1 MPENDFYDAIRNL
14 KSADEVSAY
23 LGMVGASPE
32 LRQLVLEHWER
43 QRAANACPSDPSL
56 IDSNSLELQN
66 TILFEDSATPA
77 SAAGEPVPDPPIS
90 VFEPVSHDARKISPD
105 GKGTETPDSSKLIRF
120 GRYEARRELG
130 RGAFGKVYLGFD
142 PQLNRHV
149 AIKAPKFRAGDDQ
162 SRAQFLLE
170 ARQLAAL
177 KHPGIVS
184 VYDISVDGEQCFIV
198 SDYLE
203 GPNLH
208 DWLKGRRIE
217 WPQTVQ
223 ICIRIA
229 DALAHAHANR
239 IVHRDLKPANIIM
252 TSGDNPVLVDFGLA
266 ISDSSSTGDERGVVT
281 GTPAY
286 MSPEQARGEGHRID
300 GRTDIYTLGVMMYL
314 MLTGRLPFTARR
326 VDELLRQVQ
335 KDEPQPPRQLNPII
349 PRELEKICLTAMAKS
364 LRHRYTTAGDMADD
378 LRKVVPT
385 SGATLESIAMPMPET
400 IAPFIVPPVV
410 AQPQQSVAI
419 PIEPTVTTPLPP
431 PSAVQV
437 DLNLGSGNRSSSIR
451 RSGSSSSGRRVRE
464 AERRRVTV
472 VKFSCDVFT
481 SEEILES
488 LDAEEQDEILKEFQ
502 QLCREVSIKSGGT
515 IAQITEDGL
524 RACFG
529 YPIALED
536 ATQRAIRAAMDL
548 IESMIPLRDKT
559 HRKHKVELT
568 AIAAVHSDHAVV
580 QDTGEEGSL
589 SIVGSLLNFVGQL
602 DTVADPNSV
611 VISRDT
617 YQLVQRY
624 FECESLGQ
632 KRFKGGPQ
640 EVYLVKAERPASSR
654 VDLVEPES
662 LTPLIGRDREVGLLQ
677 ERWEQAAE
685 GMGQVVLLIGDAGL
699 GKSRLVHT
707 LKEHVL
713 PGITHGSQH
722 QSAALEHDANAT
734 IIEWRC
740 SAQHHGSAFFPPT
753 ECFERLLG
761 FERRDS
767 AKERLDKLVDHLAQ
781 LNLDGDL
788 EIALLASMLSIPL
801 EGRFPPLEINPQL
814 QKEKTFELLWDWLR
828 EQAADRPV
836 LFILEDLH
844 WLDPT
849 TLEFIEQIVA
859 KGANDPILI
868 LLTFRPEF
876 VTPWKSIA
884 HQTQFALNR
893 LTKRQIGE
901 MIVAQAGR
909 EIPQNVID
917 QIAERTDGVP
927 LFVEEFTR
935 TIIESDP
942 ASQLA
947 DASSSGRF
955 RTHEIPATLQDLLI
969 ARLDRMT
976 IDIEVAQ
983 LAATIGR
990 EFSYEVIRAV
1000 STQTDQELQSELQ
1013 KLVAADLLSE
1023 RGRPPRTKYTFRHA
1037 LIQDAAYGSLIKKK
1051 RQQFHQQIGDALESQ
1066 FADTANTQPE
1076 ILATHFTEAGDVVR
1090 AIDYWDRA
1098 GTRSLERRAFKEAIQ
1113 QLRSGLGLLRE
1124 QPESPERFR
1133 HEIKMHTA
1141 LGVPL
1146 QATIGYSD
1154 PEVEANYARARE
1166 LCGQLG
1172 LTTELFPV
1180 LYGMFRYYML
1190 QAKYVQANELASQL
1204 VTLSAQSN
1212 APDFIVASNRAM
1224 GSPLVYEGKHH
1235 QAIPFLKRVAS
1246 IEATL
1251 DLRAQVYRYDVV
1263 DPWIVASSYMSWAY
1277 WLLGSPAIAQKH
1289 SDDAV
1294 HIAEALD
1301 HSFSLTLALSF
1312 SQWIHQFNRDVT
1324 RTRATAEKA
1333 LSLAKEQGFAF
1344 WYGWCRVMRGWAMS
1358 QQGEHAQGIAE
1369 IEEGLVEWRAQGS
1382 ELGSHYYYALLAEAS
1397 LAAGQLDKAA
1407 TALDQAEQF
1416 AISTGEGFYLPEIP
1430 RLRGKLLL
1438 TRTPSAIVEAE
1449 ALFRKSLEL
1458 ASSQDAKSLELRA
1471 ARSLARLLHSVGRT
1485 PEAAAVLTP
1494 IVSQFGGS
1502 VDTYDLRDAC
1512 RLLDALK

>member
-1 MPENDFYDAIRNL
+1 M
-14 KSADEVSAY
+14 
-23 LGMVGASPE
+23 
-32 LRQLVLEHWER
+32 
-43 QRAANACPSDPSL
+43 
-56 IDSNSLELQN
+56 
-66 TILFEDSATPA
+66 
-77 SAAGEPVPDPPIS
+77 
-90 VFEPVSHDARKISPD
+90 SHDARGVSPNVVD
-105 GKGTETPDSSKLIRF
+105 SFPASGTEAIRF

-149 AIKAPKFRAGDDQ
+149 AIKAPKFTARDDQ
-162 SRAQFLLE
+162 SRTQFLLE

-217 WPQTVQ
+217 WPQAVQ
-223 ICIRIA
+223 ICIKIA

-252 TSGDNPVLVDFGLA
+252 TGGDNPVLVDFGLA
-266 ISDSSSTGDERGVVT
+266 ISDSSSTGDERGIVT

-326 VDELLRQVQ
+326 VDELLQQVQ

-400 IAPFIVPPVV
+400 IAPIVPHVVTPPPQTIVKPAELPV
-410 AQPQQSVAI
+410 ATLPQ
-419 PIEPTVTTPLPP
+419 PIE
-431 PSAVQV
+431 VQV
-437 DLNLGSGNRSSSIR
+437 DSNLASGNRSSSIR
-451 RSGSSSSGRRVRE
+451 RSGSSSSGRRIRE

-488 LDAEEQDEILKEFQ
+488 LDAEEQEEILKDFQ
-502 QLCREVSIKSGGT
+502 QLCREVSIMCGGT

-536 ATQRAIRAAMDL
+536 ATQRAIRAAMKL
-548 IESMIPLRDKT
+548 IERMVPLCDKT
-559 HRKHKVELT
+559 RRKHKVELT

-611 VISRDT
+611 IISRDT

-640 EVYLVKAERPASSR
+640 EVYLVKAERAASSR
-654 VDLVEPES
+654 VDLAEPDS

-722 QSAALEHDANAT
+722 QSAALEHDSNAT

-740 SAQHHGSAFFPPT
+740 SAQHHGSALFPPT
-753 ECFERLLG
+753 ECFERILG

-767 AKERLDKLVDHLAQ
+767 AKERLDKLVSHLAE
-781 LNLDGDL
+781 LNLDGDP

-935 TIIESDP
+935 TIIESDS
-942 ASQLA
+942 ASQPT

-1051 RQQFHQQIGDALESQ
+1051 RQQFHQRIGDALESQ
-1066 FADTANTQPE
+1066 FAETAKTQPE
-1076 ILATHFTEAGDVVR
+1076 ILATHFTEAGDAVR

-1113 QLRSGLGLLRE
+1113 QLRSGLSLLRE

-1146 QATIGYSD
+1146 QATIGYSA

-1251 DLRAQVYRYDVV
+1251 ELRAQVYRYDVV

-1294 HIAEALD
+1294 HIAEELD

-1438 TRTPSAIVEAE
+1438 TRTPSAVAEAE
-1449 ALFRKSLEL
+1449 ILFRKSLDS
-1458 ASSQDAKSLELRA
+1458 ARSQEAKSLELRA
-1471 ARSLARLLHSVGRT
+1471 VRSLARLLHSVGRT
-1485 PEAAAVLTP
+1485 PEAEAVLSP

-1512 RLLDALK
+1512 RLLEALK